1 MSFATHKTHIVEGD
15 TVILYLHANSMHAID
30 VHPEVMSKKNVLV
43 ENVFQ
48 TSFGAL
54 KVKNLIGA
62 RYGSKVELSRG
73 WAHVL
78 QPTPELWTQTLPHRT
93 QIIYTPDISM
103 IVYQL
108 EVKPG
113 SVVVESGVCLC
124 SLIGVSVHVRISI
137 KLAIRCHTPQVPAAA
152 RCPTT
157 SCAPSSHWVTC
168 TRSTFTS
175 NAPSRHAT
183 NSKRT
188 ACRTT

>member
-1 MSFATHKTHIVEGD
+1 MSFAAHKTLIAEGD

-30 VHPEVMSKKNVLV
+30 VHPEVLSKKNVLV

-54 KVKNLIGA
+54 KVKSLIGA
-62 RYGSKVELSRG
+62 RYGTKVELSRG
-73 WAHVL
+73 WAYVL

-113 SVVVESGVCLC
+113 SVVVESGA
-124 SLIGVSVHVRISI
+124 SLFFECGFCCGCV
-137 KLAIRCHTPQVPAAA
+137 
-152 RCPTT
+152 
-157 SCAPSSHWVTC
+157 WY
-168 TRSTFTS
+168 
-175 NAPSRHAT
+175 
-183 NSKRT
+183 
-188 ACRTT
+188 